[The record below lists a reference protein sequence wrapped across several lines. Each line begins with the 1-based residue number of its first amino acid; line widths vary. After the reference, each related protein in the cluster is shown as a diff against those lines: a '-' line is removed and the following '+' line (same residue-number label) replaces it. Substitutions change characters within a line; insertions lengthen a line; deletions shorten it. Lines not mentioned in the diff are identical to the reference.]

1 MLQWKR
7 NLKPITMLQKLK
19 QILVTIGCLASY
31 VVIPALIVAVIV
43 ILFSLIYAA
52 WSLAFIWLSRL

>member
-1 MLQWKR
+1 
-7 NLKPITMLQKLK
+7 MLQKLK

-43 ILFSLIYAA
+43 ILFSLVCAA
-52 WSLAFIWLSRL
+52 WSIAYSFLSSL